1 MFVIAVHSALSAPTD
16 YLLQLFVIFQG
27 QAVAQLCST
36 VPNVTVFG
44 IASCFKH
51 AAIKDSVTHL
61 FDRNVD
67 YVQEVKKYEW
77 KFSLYC
83 GSS

>member
-1 MFVIAVHSALSAPTD
+1 MNVHHLTVVCGVFGLLGSD
-16 YLLQLFVIFQG
+16 RLLQLSVYSQG

-51 AAIKDSVTHL
+51 AAIRDSVTHL

-67 YVQEVKKYEW
+67 YVQEVKK
-77 KFSLYC
+77 
-83 GSS
+83 

>member
-1 MFVIAVHSALSAPTD
+1 MVCKLLSLCDLDIFELNPCIVRHWNTVANVC
-16 YLLQLFVIFQG
+16 YFQG

-51 AAIKDSVTHL
+51 AAIRDSVTHL

-67 YVQEVKKYEW
+67 YIQEVKK
-77 KFSLYC
+77 
-83 GSS
+83 

>member
-1 MFVIAVHSALSAPTD
+1 M
-16 YLLQLFVIFQG
+16 
-27 QAVAQLCST
+27 AQLCST

-51 AAIKDSVTHL
+51 AAIRDSVAHL

-67 YVQEVKKYEW
+67 YIQEVKK
-77 KFSLYC
+77 
-83 GSS
+83 

>member
-1 MFVIAVHSALSAPTD
+1 MFVYLVHLELNIVLSGTD
-16 YLLQLFVIFQG
+16 NLLQIVFFIYFQG

-51 AAIKDSVTHL
+51 AAIRDSVTHL
-61 FDRNVD
+61 FDRNAD
-67 YVQEVKKYEW
+67 YIQEVKK
-77 KFSLYC
+77 
-83 GSS
+83 

>member
-1 MFVIAVHSALSAPTD
+1 MIYVYVCFPYPLCSRALIH
-16 YLLQLFVIFQG
+16 YYNCYYVQG

-51 AAIKDSVTHL
+51 AAIRDSVAHL

-67 YVQEVKKYEW
+67 YIQEVKK
-77 KFSLYC
+77 
-83 GSS
+83 

>member
-1 MFVIAVHSALSAPTD
+1 MIVLAFVMCCLARINVCT
-16 YLLQLFVIFQG
+16 LFCYFQG

-51 AAIKDSVTHL
+51 AAIRDSVTHL
-61 FDRNVD
+61 FDRNID
-67 YVQEVKKYEW
+67 YMQEVKK
-77 KFSLYC
+77 
-83 GSS
+83 